1 MVYLSSFWHFPKMPL
16 LISDKSYEN
25 SKYDKMYN
33 ILQAVRQIEQL
44 SLARCL
50 KEQQGCVVGL
60 ELLALR

>member
-1 MVYLSSFWHFPKMPL
+1 MPL

-44 SLARCL
+44 SLAGCL